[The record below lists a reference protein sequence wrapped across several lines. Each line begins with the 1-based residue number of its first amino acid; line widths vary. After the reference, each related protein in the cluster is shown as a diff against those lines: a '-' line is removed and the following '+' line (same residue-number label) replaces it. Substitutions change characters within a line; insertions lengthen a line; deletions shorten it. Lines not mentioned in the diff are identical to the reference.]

1 MKVIPLMD
9 RLLVKRIE
17 SLEKTEGGLYIPDSA
32 KEKPQR
38 GLVVAVGDG
47 RFLDDG
53 KKVPLTVEAGQEV
66 YFGKYAGNEIKIDG
80 EEHLI
85 LREDDVLGI
94 VVE

>member
-9 RLLVKRIE
+9 RILVKRIE

-47 RFLDDG
+47 RILDDG
-53 KKVPLTVEAGQEV
+53 QKLPLTVEAGQHV

-85 LREDDVLGI
+85 LREDDILGV